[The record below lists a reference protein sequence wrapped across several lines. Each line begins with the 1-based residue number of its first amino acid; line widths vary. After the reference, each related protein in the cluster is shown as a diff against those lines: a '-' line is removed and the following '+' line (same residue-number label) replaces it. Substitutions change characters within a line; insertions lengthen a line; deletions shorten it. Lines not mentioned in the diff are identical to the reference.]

1 MGGMTAGT
9 ETEGPGWDWGC
20 QYNRGT
26 LEVRESPKITAL
38 VRRFSVCHQFSA
50 VLNNCCFMSYRK
62 EKMPLSVASFIKPV
76 CTCYLYLRCWCF
88 TTSFGHCGLLTL
100 SVYLLMEPELWQSWT
115 EERAGPAGSLC
126 WYHDCPFVSGT
137 AGAGLG
143 LLGHAVKC
151 SVKRREEESE
161 HSRTGLGLY
170 KEHFQVQNNTSIS
183 TVWPWTSHI

>member
-62 EKMPLSVASFIKPV
+62 EKMPHSVASFIKPV

-161 HSRTGLGLY
+161 HSI
-170 KEHFQVQNNTSIS
+170 EV
-183 TVWPWTSHI
+183 